1 MVKVEQRP
9 LSALEK
15 NVLVGFERGVNNL
28 FDRGDYR
35 SHPLRPVAA
44 LVEDLFFGHRRAAIN
59 LRDDGICVLKNA
71 LKSRKQRLNIKQV
84 CRSNAGARCLVGVCR
99 PYALARGADGV
110 VAPRLLGKHVKSHMI
125 RHDDVCAVTDDKPAV
140 NVDTPLTETVYLV
153 EQHIRINDYSVADDI
168 DCLWPEYATRDQMEA
183 KLTIL
188 VDHGMSGV
196 ISAGKPRNNVGVPR
210 QHIDYLTFSFVSPL
224 SA

>member
-1 MVKVEQRP
+1 M
-9 LSALEK
+9 
-15 NVLVGFERGVNNL
+15 NNL

-59 LRDDGICVLKNA
+59 LRDDGVCVLKNA
-71 LKSRKQRLNIKQV
+71 LKSRKQRLHIEQV
-84 CRSNAGARCLVGVCR
+84 CGTNAGARCLVGVCR
-99 PYALARGADGV
+99 PYALARGADGAV
-110 VAPRLLGKHVKSHMI
+110 SPRLLGKHIKNNMV
-125 RHDDVCAVTDDKPAV
+125 RHYDVRAVTDHKPAV
-140 NVDTPLTETVYLV
+140 NIDTPLTETVYLV
-153 EQHIRINDYSVADDI
+153 EQHIRINDYSVANDI
-168 DCLWPEYATRDQMEA
+168 DCLGPEYATRDQMEA

-196 ISAGKPRNNVGVPR
+196 ISAGKSRDNVGVTR